1 MDETN
6 DYEIKEVERL
16 MKTMKGCDTKIIE
29 TDENYN
35 QMPYCIKTNVNI
47 TFMNGYTK
55 TFDFYVTQTTPSI
68 SRKFIIYQIAK
79 IVKNYLG
86 VDIFDGVNKCNWIEI
101 YERTY
106 NKYWDQNYIDLMERR
121 GIKI

>member
-1 MDETN
+1 
-6 DYEIKEVERL
+6 
-16 MKTMKGCDTKIIE
+16 
-29 TDENYN
+29 
-35 QMPYCIKTNVNI
+35 
-47 TFMNGYTK
+47 YTK
-55 TFDFYVTQTTPSI
+55 TFDFYVTATIPSI
-68 SRKFIIYQIAK
+68 SRKFIVYQIAK